1 MFKNKNYVYINIY
14 TTLKGVSLMTTFSEK
29 EKIQLLADIVELQT
43 ENNNEIDVCN
53 YLTDL
58 FDKYDIKSEI
68 LKVNEHRAN
77 IVAEIGNGSP
87 ILALSGHMDVVD
99 AGNQDNWSYPPFQL
113 TEKDGKLY
121 GRGTTDMKGGLM
133 ALVVSLIELKE
144 QNELPHG
151 TIRLLA
157 TAGEEKEQE
166 GAKLLAD
173 KGYLDDVDSL
183 IIAEPT
189 GSGIYYAHKGS
200 MSCKVTATGKAVH
213 SSVPFIGD
221 NAIDTLLEFYNLF
234 KEKYSELK
242 QQDTKHELDVAP
254 MFKSLIGKEISE
266 EDANYASGLTAVCS
280 IINGGKQFN
289 SVPDEASLEFNVRP
303 VPEYDNDFIESFFQN
318 IINDVDSN
326 KLSLDIPS
334 NHRPVTSDKNSK
346 LITTIKDVASSYVEQ
361 DEIFVSALVG
371 ATDASSFLGDN
382 KDNVDLAIFGPGNPL
397 MAHQIDEYIE
407 KDMYLK
413 YIDIFKEA
421 SIQYLKE
428 NKNDAVSCPIRV
440 LAVFYCE
447 F

>member
-1 MFKNKNYVYINIY
+1 
-14 TTLKGVSLMTTFSEK
+14 MTTFSEK

-87 ILALSGHMDVVD
+87 ILASSGHMDVVD

-173 KGYLDDVDSL
+173 KGYLDDVDGL

-428 NKNDAVSCPIRV
+428 K
-440 LAVFYCE
+440 
-447 F
+447 

>member
-1 MFKNKNYVYINIY
+1 
-14 TTLKGVSLMTTFSEK
+14 MTTFSEK

-87 ILALSGHMDVVD
+87 ILALSGYMDVVD

-173 KGYLDDVDSL
+173 KGYLDDVDGL

-428 NKNDAVSCPIRV
+428 K
-440 LAVFYCE
+440 
-447 F
+447 

>member
-1 MFKNKNYVYINIY
+1 MFNNKNYVYINIY

-173 KGYLDDVDSL
+173 KGYLDDVDGL

-428 NKNDAVSCPIRV
+428 K
-440 LAVFYCE
+440 
-447 F
+447 

>member
-1 MFKNKNYVYINIY
+1 
-14 TTLKGVSLMTTFSEK
+14 MTTFSEK

-53 YLTDL
+53 YLKDL

-99 AGNQDNWSYPPFQL
+99 AGNQDNWTYPPFQL
-113 TEKDGKLY
+113 TEKAGKLY

-133 ALVVSLIELKE
+133 ALVITLIELKE
-144 QNELPHG
+144 QNQLPQG

-173 KGYLDDVDSL
+173 KGYLDDVDGL

-266 EDANYASGLTAVCS
+266 EDANYASGRTAVCS

-346 LITTIKDVASSYVEQ
+346 LITTIKDVASSYV
-361 DEIFVSALVG
+361 DKDDIFVSALVG

-421 SIQYLKE
+421 SIKYLKE
-428 NKNDAVSCPIRV
+428 K
-440 LAVFYCE
+440 
-447 F
+447 

>member
-1 MFKNKNYVYINIY
+1 
-14 TTLKGVSLMTTFSEK
+14 TTFSEK

-53 YLTDL
+53 YLKDL

-99 AGNQDNWSYPPFQL
+99 AGNQDNWTYPPFQL
-113 TEKDGKLY
+113 TEKAGKLY

-133 ALVVSLIELKE
+133 ALVITLIELKE
-144 QNELPHG
+144 QNQLPQG

-173 KGYLDDVDSL
+173 KGYLDDVDGL

-346 LITTIKDVASSYVEQ
+346 LITTIKDIASSYVEQ

-421 SIQYLKE
+421 SIKYLKE
-428 NKNDAVSCPIRV
+428 K
-440 LAVFYCE
+440 
-447 F
+447 

>member
-1 MFKNKNYVYINIY
+1 
-14 TTLKGVSLMTTFSEK
+14 MTTFSEK

-53 YLTDL
+53 YLKDL

-68 LKVNEHRAN
+68 LKVNERRAN

-99 AGNQDNWSYPPFQL
+99 AGNQDNWTYPPFQL
-113 TEKDGKLY
+113 TEKAGKLY

-133 ALVVSLIELKE
+133 ALVITLIELKE
-144 QNELPHG
+144 QNQLPQG

-173 KGYLDDVDSL
+173 KGYLDDVDGL

-346 LITTIKDVASSYVEQ
+346 LITTIKDIASSYVEQ

-371 ATDASSFLGDN
+371 ATDSSSFLGDN

-421 SIQYLKE
+421 SIKYLKE
-428 NKNDAVSCPIRV
+428 K
-440 LAVFYCE
+440 
-447 F
+447 

>member
-1 MFKNKNYVYINIY
+1 
-14 TTLKGVSLMTTFSEK
+14 MTTFSEK
-29 EKIQLLADIVELQT
+29 KKIQLLADIVELQT

-428 NKNDAVSCPIRV
+428 K
-440 LAVFYCE
+440 
-447 F
+447 

>member
-1 MFKNKNYVYINIY
+1 
-14 TTLKGVSLMTTFSEK
+14 MTTFSEK

-53 YLTDL
+53 YLKDL

-77 IVAEIGNGSP
+77 FVAEIGSGSP

-99 AGNQDNWSYPPFQL
+99 AGNQDNWTYPPFQL
-113 TEKDGKLY
+113 TEKDDKLY

-133 ALVVSLIELKE
+133 ALVIALIELKE
-144 QNELPHG
+144 QNQLPQG

-173 KGYLDDVDSL
+173 KGYLDDVDGL
-183 IIAEPT
+183 MIAEPT

-221 NAIDTLLEFYNLF
+221 NAIDTLLEFYNQF
-234 KEKYSELK
+234 KEKYAEFK
-242 QQDTKHELDVAP
+242 KNDTKHELDVAP
-254 MFKSLIGKEISE
+254 MFKSLIGKDISE

-318 IINDVDSN
+318 IINNVDSN

-346 LITTIKDVASSYVEQ
+346 LITTIKDVASSYV
-361 DEIFVSALVG
+361 DKDDIFVSALVG

-428 NKNDAVSCPIRV
+428 K
-440 LAVFYCE
+440 
-447 F
+447 

>member
-1 MFKNKNYVYINIY
+1 
-14 TTLKGVSLMTTFSEK
+14 MTTFSEK

-53 YLTDL
+53 YLKDL

-99 AGNQDNWSYPPFQL
+99 AGNQDNWTYPPFQL
-113 TEKDGKLY
+113 TEKAGKLY

-133 ALVVSLIELKE
+133 ALVITLIELKE
-144 QNELPHG
+144 QNQLPQG

-173 KGYLDDVDSL
+173 KGYLDDVDGL

-266 EDANYASGLTAVCS
+266 EYANYASGLTAVCS

-346 LITTIKDVASSYVEQ
+346 LITTIKDVASSYV
-361 DEIFVSALVG
+361 DKDDIFVSALVG

-421 SIQYLKE
+421 SIKYLKE
-428 NKNDAVSCPIRV
+428 K
-440 LAVFYCE
+440 
-447 F
+447 

>member
-1 MFKNKNYVYINIY
+1 
-14 TTLKGVSLMTTFSEK
+14 MTTFSEK

-53 YLTDL
+53 YLKDL

-99 AGNQDNWSYPPFQL
+99 AGNQDNWTYPPFQL
-113 TEKDGKLY
+113 TEKAGKLY

-133 ALVVSLIELKE
+133 ALVITLIELKE
-144 QNELPHG
+144 QNQLPQG

-173 KGYLDDVDSL
+173 KGYLDDVDGL

-242 QQDTKHELDVAP
+242 QQDTKHELNVAP

-421 SIQYLKE
+421 SIKYLKE
-428 NKNDAVSCPIRV
+428 K
-440 LAVFYCE
+440 
-447 F
+447 

>member
-1 MFKNKNYVYINIY
+1 
-14 TTLKGVSLMTTFSEK
+14 MTTFSEK

-53 YLTDL
+53 YLKDL

-99 AGNQDNWSYPPFQL
+99 AGNQDNWTYPPFQL
-113 TEKDGKLY
+113 TEKAGKLY

-133 ALVVSLIELKE
+133 ALVITLIELKE
-144 QNELPHG
+144 QNQLPQG

-173 KGYLDDVDSL
+173 KGYLDDVDGL

-326 KLSLDIPS
+326 KFSLDIPS

-421 SIQYLKE
+421 SIKYLKE
-428 NKNDAVSCPIRV
+428 K
-440 LAVFYCE
+440 
-447 F
+447 

>member
-1 MFKNKNYVYINIY
+1 
-14 TTLKGVSLMTTFSEK
+14 MTTFSEK

-200 MSCKVTATGKAVH
+200 MSCKVTATDKAVH

-428 NKNDAVSCPIRV
+428 K
-440 LAVFYCE
+440 
-447 F
+447 

>member
-1 MFKNKNYVYINIY
+1 
-14 TTLKGVSLMTTFSEK
+14 MTTFSEK

-43 ENNNEIDVCN
+43 ENNNEIDLCN

-428 NKNDAVSCPIRV
+428 K
-440 LAVFYCE
+440 
-447 F
+447 

>member
-1 MFKNKNYVYINIY
+1 MK
-14 TTLKGVSLMTTFSEK
+14 K

-53 YLTDL
+53 YLKDL

-99 AGNQDNWSYPPFQL
+99 AGNQDNWTYPPFQL
-113 TEKDGKLY
+113 TEKAGKLY

-133 ALVVSLIELKE
+133 ALVITLIELKE
-144 QNELPHG
+144 QNQLPQG

-173 KGYLDDVDSL
+173 KGYLDDVDGL

-421 SIQYLKE
+421 SIKYLKE
-428 NKNDAVSCPIRV
+428 K
-440 LAVFYCE
+440 
-447 F
+447 

>member
-1 MFKNKNYVYINIY
+1 
-14 TTLKGVSLMTTFSEK
+14 MTTFSEK
-29 EKIQLLADIVELQT
+29 EKIQLLADIIELQT
-43 ENNNEIDVCN
+43 ENNNEIEVCH
-53 YLTDL
+53 YLKNL
-58 FDKYDIKSEI
+58 FDKYDINSKIS
-68 LKVNEHRAN
+68 KVNEQRAN
-77 IVAEIGNGSP
+77 IVAEIGSGSP

-99 AGNQDNWSYPPFQL
+99 AGNQDNWTYPPFQL

-133 ALVVSLIELKE
+133 ALVITLIELKE
-144 QNELPHG
+144 QNQLPQG

-173 KGYLDDVDSL
+173 KGYLDDVDGL
-183 IIAEPT
+183 MIAEPT

-221 NAIDTLLEFYNLF
+221 NAIDTLLEFYNQF

-242 QQDTKHELDVAP
+242 KNDTKYELDVAP

-266 EDANYASGLTAVCS
+266 EDANDASGLTAVCS

-303 VPEYDNDFIESFFQN
+303 VPEYDNDFVESFFQN
-318 IINDVDSN
+318 IINDVNSN
-326 KLSLDIPS
+326 KLSLEIPS

-346 LITTIKDVASSYVEQ
+346 LITTIKDVASSYIEQ
-361 DEIFVSALVG
+361 GEIFVSALVG

-428 NKNDAVSCPIRV
+428 K
-440 LAVFYCE
+440 
-447 F
+447 

>member
-1 MFKNKNYVYINIY
+1 
-14 TTLKGVSLMTTFSEK
+14 MTTFSEK

-53 YLTDL
+53 YLKDL

-99 AGNQDNWSYPPFQL
+99 AGNQDNWTYPPFQL
-113 TEKDGKLY
+113 TEKAGKLY

-133 ALVVSLIELKE
+133 ALVITLIELKE
-144 QNELPHG
+144 QNQLPQG

-173 KGYLDDVDSL
+173 KGYLDDVDGL

-189 GSGIYYAHKGS
+189 GYGIYYAHKGS

-421 SIQYLKE
+421 SIKYLKE
-428 NKNDAVSCPIRV
+428 K
-440 LAVFYCE
+440 
-447 F
+447 

>member
-1 MFKNKNYVYINIY
+1 
-14 TTLKGVSLMTTFSEK
+14 MTTFSEK
-29 EKIQLLADIVELQT
+29 EKIQLLADIIELQT
-43 ENNNEIDVCN
+43 ENNNEIEVCH
-53 YLTDL
+53 YLKNL
-58 FDKYDIKSEI
+58 FDKYDINSKI
-68 LKVNEHRAN
+68 LKVNEQRAN
-77 IVAEIGNGSP
+77 IVAEIGSGSP
-87 ILALSGHMDVVD
+87 LLALSGHMDVVD
-99 AGNQDNWSYPPFQL
+99 AGNQDNWTYPPFQL

-133 ALVVSLIELKE
+133 ALVITLIELKE
-144 QNELPHG
+144 QNQLPQG

-173 KGYLDDVDSL
+173 KGYLDDVDGL
-183 IIAEPT
+183 MIAEPT

-221 NAIDTLLEFYNLF
+221 NAIDTLLEFYNQF

-242 QQDTKHELDVAP
+242 KNDTKHELDVAP

-266 EDANYASGLTAVCS
+266 EDANDASGLTAVCS

-303 VPEYDNDFIESFFQN
+303 VPEYDNDFVESFFQN
-318 IINDVDSN
+318 IINDVNSN
-326 KLSLDIPS
+326 KLSLEIPS

-346 LITTIKDVASSYVEQ
+346 LITTIKDVASSYIEQ
-361 DEIFVSALVG
+361 GEIFVSALVG

-428 NKNDAVSCPIRV
+428 K
-440 LAVFYCE
+440 
-447 F
+447 

>member
-1 MFKNKNYVYINIY
+1 
-14 TTLKGVSLMTTFSEK
+14 MTTFSEK

-53 YLTDL
+53 YLKDL

-87 ILALSGHMDVVD
+87 IPALSGHMDVVD
-99 AGNQDNWSYPPFQL
+99 AGNQDNWTYPPFQL
-113 TEKDGKLY
+113 TEKAGKLY

-133 ALVVSLIELKE
+133 ALVITLIELKE
-144 QNELPHG
+144 QNQLPQG

-173 KGYLDDVDSL
+173 KGYLDDVDGL

-421 SIQYLKE
+421 SIKYLKE
-428 NKNDAVSCPIRV
+428 K
-440 LAVFYCE
+440 
-447 F
+447 

>member
-1 MFKNKNYVYINIY
+1 
-14 TTLKGVSLMTTFSEK
+14 MTTFSEK

-53 YLTDL
+53 YLKDL

-99 AGNQDNWSYPPFQL
+99 AGNQDNWTYPPFQL
-113 TEKDGKLY
+113 TEKAGKLY

-133 ALVVSLIELKE
+133 ALVITLIELKE
-144 QNELPHG
+144 QNQLPQG

-173 KGYLDDVDSL
+173 KGYLDDVDGL

-318 IINDVDSN
+318 IINNVDSN

-346 LITTIKDVASSYVEQ
+346 LITTIKDVASSYV
-361 DEIFVSALVG
+361 DKDDIFVSALVG

-428 NKNDAVSCPIRV
+428 K
-440 LAVFYCE
+440 
-447 F
+447 

>member
-1 MFKNKNYVYINIY
+1 
-14 TTLKGVSLMTTFSEK
+14 MTTFSEK

-53 YLTDL
+53 YLKDL

-99 AGNQDNWSYPPFQL
+99 AGNQDNWTYSPFQL

-133 ALVVSLIELKE
+133 ALVITLIELKE
-144 QNELPHG
+144 QNQLPQG

-173 KGYLDDVDSL
+173 KGYLDDVDGL

-221 NAIDTLLEFYNLF
+221 NAIDTLLEFYNQF

-242 QQDTKHELDVAP
+242 KHDTKHKLDVAP

-318 IINDVDSN
+318 IINNVDSN

-346 LITTIKDVASSYVEQ
+346 LITTIKDVASSYV
-361 DEIFVSALVG
+361 DKDDIFVSALVG

-421 SIQYLKE
+421 SIKYLKE
-428 NKNDAVSCPIRV
+428 K
-440 LAVFYCE
+440 
-447 F
+447 

>member
-1 MFKNKNYVYINIY
+1 
-14 TTLKGVSLMTTFSEK
+14 
-29 EKIQLLADIVELQT
+29 IQLLADIVELQT

-428 NKNDAVSCPIRV
+428 K
-440 LAVFYCE
+440 
-447 F
+447 

>member
-1 MFKNKNYVYINIY
+1 
-14 TTLKGVSLMTTFSEK
+14 MTTFSEK

-53 YLTDL
+53 YLKDL

-99 AGNQDNWSYPPFQL
+99 AGNQDNWTYPPFQL
-113 TEKDGKLY
+113 TEKAGKLY
-121 GRGTTDMKGGLM
+121 GQGTTDMKGGLM
-133 ALVVSLIELKE
+133 ALVITLIELKE
-144 QNELPHG
+144 QNQLPQG

-173 KGYLDDVDSL
+173 KGYLDDVDGL

-421 SIQYLKE
+421 SIKYLKE
-428 NKNDAVSCPIRV
+428 K
-440 LAVFYCE
+440 
-447 F
+447 

>member
-99 AGNQDNWSYPPFQL
+99 AGNQDNWSYPPFQM

-173 KGYLDDVDSL
+173 KGYLDDVDGL

-428 NKNDAVSCPIRV
+428 K
-440 LAVFYCE
+440 
-447 F
+447 

>member
-1 MFKNKNYVYINIY
+1 
-14 TTLKGVSLMTTFSEK
+14 MTTFSEK

-53 YLTDL
+53 YLKDL

-99 AGNQDNWSYPPFQL
+99 AGNQDNWTYPPFQL
-113 TEKDGKLY
+113 TEKAGKLY

-133 ALVVSLIELKE
+133 ALVITLIELKE
-144 QNELPHG
+144 QNQLPQG

-173 KGYLDDVDSL
+173 KGYLDDVDGL

-346 LITTIKDVASSYVEQ
+346 LITTIKDIASSYVEQ

-397 MAHQIDEYIE
+397 IAHQIDEYIE

-421 SIQYLKE
+421 SIKYLKE
-428 NKNDAVSCPIRV
+428 K
-440 LAVFYCE
+440 
-447 F
+447 

>member
-1 MFKNKNYVYINIY
+1 
-14 TTLKGVSLMTTFSEK
+14 MTTFSEK

-43 ENNNEIDVCN
+43 ENNNEIDVYN
-53 YLTDL
+53 YLKDL

-99 AGNQDNWSYPPFQL
+99 AGNQDNWTYPPFQL
-113 TEKDGKLY
+113 TEKAGKLY

-133 ALVVSLIELKE
+133 ALVITLIELKE
-144 QNELPHG
+144 QNQLPQG

-173 KGYLDDVDSL
+173 KGYLDDVDGL

-421 SIQYLKE
+421 SIKYLKE
-428 NKNDAVSCPIRV
+428 K
-440 LAVFYCE
+440 
-447 F
+447 

>member
-1 MFKNKNYVYINIY
+1 
-14 TTLKGVSLMTTFSEK
+14 MTTFSEK

-173 KGYLDDVDSL
+173 KGYLDDVNGL

-428 NKNDAVSCPIRV
+428 K
-440 LAVFYCE
+440 
-447 F
+447 

>member
-1 MFKNKNYVYINIY
+1 
-14 TTLKGVSLMTTFSEK
+14 MTTFSEK

-266 EDANYASGLTAVCS
+266 EDENYASGLTAVCS

-428 NKNDAVSCPIRV
+428 K
-440 LAVFYCE
+440 
-447 F
+447 

>member
-1 MFKNKNYVYINIY
+1 
-14 TTLKGVSLMTTFSEK
+14 MTTFSEK

-43 ENNNEIDVCN
+43 ENNNEIEVCN
-53 YLTDL
+53 YLKDL

-99 AGNQDNWSYPPFQL
+99 AGNQDNWTYPPFQL

-133 ALVVSLIELKE
+133 ALVITLIELKE
-144 QNELPHG
+144 QNQLPQG

-173 KGYLDDVDSL
+173 KGYLDDVDGL
-183 IIAEPT
+183 MIAEPT
-189 GSGIYYAHKGS
+189 GYGIYYAHKGS

-221 NAIDTLLEFYNLF
+221 NAIDTLLEFYNQF

-266 EDANYASGLTAVCS
+266 EDANDASGLTAVCS

-318 IINDVDSN
+318 IINNVDSN

-346 LITTIKDVASSYVEQ
+346 LITTIKDVASSYV
-361 DEIFVSALVG
+361 DKDDIFVSALVG
-371 ATDASSFLGDN
+371 ATDACSFLGDN

-407 KDMYLK
+407 KDMYLN

-428 NKNDAVSCPIRV
+428 K
-440 LAVFYCE
+440 
-447 F
+447 

>member
-1 MFKNKNYVYINIY
+1 
-14 TTLKGVSLMTTFSEK
+14 MTTFSEK

-157 TAGEEKEQE
+157 TAGGEKEQE

-173 KGYLDDVDSL
+173 KGYLDDVDGL

-428 NKNDAVSCPIRV
+428 K
-440 LAVFYCE
+440 
-447 F
+447 

>member
-1 MFKNKNYVYINIY
+1 
-14 TTLKGVSLMTTFSEK
+14 MTTFSEK

-53 YLTDL
+53 YLKDL

-99 AGNQDNWSYPPFQL
+99 AGNQDNWTYPPFQL
-113 TEKDGKLY
+113 TEKAGKLY

-133 ALVVSLIELKE
+133 ALVITLIELKE
-144 QNELPHG
+144 QNQLPQG

-173 KGYLDDVDSL
+173 KGYLDDVDGL

-334 NHRPVTSDKNSK
+334 NHRSVTSDKNSK
-346 LITTIKDVASSYVEQ
+346 LITTIKDVASSYV
-361 DEIFVSALVG
+361 DKDDIFVSALVG

-421 SIQYLKE
+421 SIKYLKE
-428 NKNDAVSCPIRV
+428 K
-440 LAVFYCE
+440 
-447 F
+447 

>member
-1 MFKNKNYVYINIY
+1 
-14 TTLKGVSLMTTFSEK
+14 MTTFNEK

-428 NKNDAVSCPIRV
+428 K
-440 LAVFYCE
+440 
-447 F
+447 

>member
-1 MFKNKNYVYINIY
+1 
-14 TTLKGVSLMTTFSEK
+14 MTTFSEK

-53 YLTDL
+53 YLKDL

-87 ILALSGHMDVVD
+87 ILTLSGHMDVVD
-99 AGNQDNWSYPPFQL
+99 AGNQDNWTYPPFQL
-113 TEKDGKLY
+113 TEKAGKLY

-133 ALVVSLIELKE
+133 ALVITLIELKE
-144 QNELPHG
+144 QNQLPQG

-173 KGYLDDVDSL
+173 KGYLDDVDGL

-254 MFKSLIGKEISE
+254 MCKSLIGKEISE

-421 SIQYLKE
+421 SIKYLKE
-428 NKNDAVSCPIRV
+428 K
-440 LAVFYCE
+440 
-447 F
+447 

>member
-1 MFKNKNYVYINIY
+1 
-14 TTLKGVSLMTTFSEK
+14 MTTFSEK

-53 YLTDL
+53 YLKDL

-99 AGNQDNWSYPPFQL
+99 AGNQDNWTYPPFQL
-113 TEKDGKLY
+113 TEKAGKLY

-133 ALVVSLIELKE
+133 ALVITLIELKE
-144 QNELPHG
+144 QNQLPQG

-173 KGYLDDVDSL
+173 KGYLDDVDGL

-413 YIDIFKEA
+413 HIDIFKEA
-421 SIQYLKE
+421 SIKYLKE
-428 NKNDAVSCPIRV
+428 K
-440 LAVFYCE
+440 
-447 F
+447 

>member
-1 MFKNKNYVYINIY
+1 
-14 TTLKGVSLMTTFSEK
+14 MTTFSEK

-326 KLSLDIPS
+326 KLSLDIPR

-428 NKNDAVSCPIRV
+428 K
-440 LAVFYCE
+440 
-447 F
+447 

>member
-1 MFKNKNYVYINIY
+1 
-14 TTLKGVSLMTTFSEK
+14 MTTFSEK
-29 EKIQLLADIVELQT
+29 EKIQLLADIIELQT
-43 ENNNEIDVCN
+43 ENNNEIEVCH
-53 YLTDL
+53 YLKNL
-58 FDKYDIKSEI
+58 FDKYDINSKI
-68 LKVNEHRAN
+68 LKVNEQRAN
-77 IVAEIGNGSP
+77 IVAEIGSGSP
-87 ILALSGHMDVVD
+87 ILALSCHMDVVD
-99 AGNQDNWSYPPFQL
+99 AGNQDNWTYPPFQL

-133 ALVVSLIELKE
+133 ALVITLIELKE
-144 QNELPHG
+144 QNQLPQG

-173 KGYLDDVDSL
+173 KGYLDDDDGL
-183 IIAEPT
+183 MIAEPT

-221 NAIDTLLEFYNLF
+221 NAIDTLLEFYNQF

-242 QQDTKHELDVAP
+242 KNDTKHELDVAP

-266 EDANYASGLTAVCS
+266 EDANDASGLTAVCS

-303 VPEYDNDFIESFFQN
+303 VPEYDNDFVESFFQN
-318 IINDVDSN
+318 IINDVNSN
-326 KLSLDIPS
+326 KLSLEIPS

-346 LITTIKDVASSYVEQ
+346 LITTIKDVASSYIEQ
-361 DEIFVSALVG
+361 GEIFVSALVG

-428 NKNDAVSCPIRV
+428 K
-440 LAVFYCE
+440 
-447 F
+447 

>member
-1 MFKNKNYVYINIY
+1 
-14 TTLKGVSLMTTFSEK
+14 MTTFSEK
-29 EKIQLLADIVELQT
+29 EKIQLLADIIELQT
-43 ENNNEIDVCN
+43 ENNNEIEVCH
-53 YLTDL
+53 YLKNL
-58 FDKYDIKSEI
+58 FDKYDINSKI
-68 LKVNEHRAN
+68 LKVNEQRAN
-77 IVAEIGNGSP
+77 IVAEIGSGSP

-99 AGNQDNWSYPPFQL
+99 AGNQDNWTYPPFQL

-133 ALVVSLIELKE
+133 ALVITLIELKE
-144 QNELPHG
+144 QNQLPQG
-151 TIRLLA
+151 TLRLLA

-173 KGYLDDVDSL
+173 KGYLDDVDGL
-183 IIAEPT
+183 MIAEPT

-221 NAIDTLLEFYNLF
+221 NAIDTLLEFYNQF

-242 QQDTKHELDVAP
+242 KNDTKHELDVAP

-266 EDANYASGLTAVCS
+266 EDANDASGLTAVCS

-303 VPEYDNDFIESFFQN
+303 VPEYDNDFVESFFQN
-318 IINDVDSN
+318 IINDVNSN
-326 KLSLDIPS
+326 KLSLEIPS

-346 LITTIKDVASSYVEQ
+346 LITTIKDVASSYIEQ
-361 DEIFVSALVG
+361 GEIFVSALVG

-428 NKNDAVSCPIRV
+428 K
-440 LAVFYCE
+440 
-447 F
+447 

>member
-1 MFKNKNYVYINIY
+1 
-14 TTLKGVSLMTTFSEK
+14 MTTFSEK
-29 EKIQLLADIVELQT
+29 EKVQLLADIVELQT

-53 YLTDL
+53 YLKNL
-58 FDKYDIKSEI
+58 FDNYDIKSEI

-77 IVAEIGNGSP
+77 IVAEIGSGSP

-99 AGNQDNWSYPPFQL
+99 AGNHDNWSYPPFQL

-173 KGYLDDVDSL
+173 KGYLDDVDGL

-242 QQDTKHELDVAP
+242 KQDTKHELDVAP

-326 KLSLDIPS
+326 KLSLNIPS

-421 SIQYLKE
+421 SIKYLKE
-428 NKNDAVSCPIRV
+428 K
-440 LAVFYCE
+440 
-447 F
+447 